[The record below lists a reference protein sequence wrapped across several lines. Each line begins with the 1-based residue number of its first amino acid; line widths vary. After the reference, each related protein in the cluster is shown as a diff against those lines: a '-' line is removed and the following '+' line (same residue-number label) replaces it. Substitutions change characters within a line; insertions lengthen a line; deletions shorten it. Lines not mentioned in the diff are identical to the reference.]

1 MRQMVLCLGLAVIAL
16 AGVHADDSIGPLIAR
31 IEGAQSPNRQGLDPF
46 TLQQVMAK
54 YHVPG
59 ISIAVI
65 KDFRIQWA
73 KGYGIADA
81 TTGAAVDAETLF
93 QAASISKPVAA
104 MAVLRAVQDGRFG
117 LDDDV
122 NTILKSWKL
131 PAGEFTR
138 DRPVTPRTLLSH
150 TSGLGDGFGF
160 PGYAPSAQRP
170 TLVQILDGQK
180 PSNVGPVRLERP
192 PLTAFKYSGG
202 GVTIMQLALMDA
214 LGKPF
219 PELMQEYVLGPI
231 GMTRSAYE
239 QPLSPERDRNAARAH
254 DGTGKAMD
262 AKWHVYPELEA
273 AGLWTTPTD
282 LARFAIEVQQS
293 TQGRSNRVL
302 SRSLAQEMV
311 TPVGVGD
318 YAIGLELQKRGGGW
332 YFGHSGGNWGFACDL
347 VAHKING
354 YGLAIMTNG
363 DFGGPVMNEVRA
375 RVAAAYDWDWLDKP
389 VPR

>member
-1 MRQMVLCLGLAVIAL
+1 MRQVVLCLALAVIAL

-73 KGYGIADA
+73 KGYGVADV
-81 TTGAAVDAETLF
+81 TTGAAVDADTLF

-104 MAVLRAVQDGRFG
+104 MAVLKAVQDGRFG
-117 LDDDV
+117 LDDDI
-122 NTILKSWKL
+122 NTLIKSWKL
-131 PAGEFTR
+131 PTGEFTR

-160 PGYAPSAQRP
+160 PGYAPSAPRP
-170 TLVQILDGQK
+170 TLVQILDGQQ

-202 GVTIMQLALMDA
+202 GVTMMQLALVDA

-254 DGTGKAMD
+254 DASGRAMD

-273 AGLWTTPTD
+273 AGLWTTPSD
-282 LARFAIEVQQS
+282 LAKFAIEVQQS
-293 TQGRSNRVL
+293 IQGRSNRVL
-302 SRSLAQEMV
+302 SRSIVQEMV

-363 DFGGPVMNEVRA
+363 DFGGAVMNEVRA